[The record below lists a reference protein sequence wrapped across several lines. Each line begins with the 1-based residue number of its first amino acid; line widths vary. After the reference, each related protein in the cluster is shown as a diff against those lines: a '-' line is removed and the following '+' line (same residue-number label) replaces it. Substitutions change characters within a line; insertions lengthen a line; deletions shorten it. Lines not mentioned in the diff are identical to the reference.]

1 MPNAVETLSAAKQA
15 GLRLALDGADLIVA
29 GFKRLDP
36 AAAAHWR
43 SRLQIEKAAL
53 VDSLRG
59 KDNPSAVI
67 LRQLGVKV
75 VYVTSHAVAEQ
86 IVARLV
92 GDSSAAIF
100 GLDLETMAQVSEVQ
114 RRRQAERRLAEI
126 EARVKGL
133 KRVGKATE
141 VAAQASEAKVLRQ
154 AIAHAADAALDANRA
169 QVRLVQVY
177 AGGVRSMSLI

>member
-1 MPNAVETLSAAKQA
+1 MCGLVKGVQMPNVVETLSAAKQA

-29 GFKRLDP
+29 GFKRLAP

-86 IVARLV
+86 IVASLLA
-92 GDSSAAIF
+92 SSA
-100 GLDLETMAQVSEVQ
+100 T
-114 RRRQAERRLAEI
+114 
-126 EARVKGL
+126 
-133 KRVGKATE
+133 
-141 VAAQASEAKVLRQ
+141 
-154 AIAHAADAALDANRA
+154 RA
-169 QVRLVQVY
+169 PQFS
-177 AGGVRSMSLI
+177 A